1 MVCAK
6 RHGIEGNSMEN
17 LTINGTRVL
26 PLLWGKEETIT
37 SDLVRYTREGSSKD
51 MSYSF
56 LGHVGCQSH
65 VLRSYQ
71 LRGPFSPT
79 VGIRYDGM

>member
-1 MVCAK
+1 
-6 RHGIEGNSMEN
+6 
-17 LTINGTRVL
+17 
-26 PLLWGKEETIT
+26 
-37 SDLVRYTREGSSKD
+37 

-56 LGHVGCQSH
+56 LKHVGSQTH
-65 VLRSYQ
+65 VFRGYQ